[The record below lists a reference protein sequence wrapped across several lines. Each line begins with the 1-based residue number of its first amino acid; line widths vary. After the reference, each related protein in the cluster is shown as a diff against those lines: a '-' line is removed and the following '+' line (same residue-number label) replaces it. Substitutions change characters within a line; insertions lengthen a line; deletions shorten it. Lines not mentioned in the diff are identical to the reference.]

1 MTLQTL
7 ALRDFRNYAQAEL
20 ELSSGVNVFCG
31 ENAQGKTNI
40 LEAVGL
46 LSTMRLFRSGQKRD
60 AIRFGAPQA
69 EVTGNF
75 FAEKRNFSI
84 HAVIPL
90 AGRMQ
95 LTVNGVKQKRLSDA
109 SGLLRTVLFCPEDL
123 LLIRAGA
130 AARRRFL
137 DIALCQLRP
146 NYARYL
152 AEYGRLHE
160 NKIRILKDAEEK
172 PSLLDTLDDF
182 SFRMSMIGGHIVRY
196 RAYYLR
202 ALMQKAQDIHASI
215 SGKDEQLDYVYR
227 TVSTVDDPFACAQDI
242 GTRIWEHACAHRAA
256 EIAAKACLSGPH
268 KDDLELMIGGKS
280 AKSFGSQGQV
290 RTCALSLKLAE
301 RDMFFDDSGEY
312 PVLLLD
318 DVLSELDAKR
328 QDFVLNRI
336 ETGQVLI
343 TCCEPEKLAQAEGGR
358 LFAVKSGTVK
368 KVSEKR

>member
-1 MTLQTL
+1 MNIQSLT
-7 ALRDFRNYAQAEL
+7 LRDFRNYETASL

-46 LSTMRLFRSGQKRD
+46 LSTTRLFRSGQKRE
-60 AIRFGAPQA
+60 AIRFGAQQA
-69 EVTGNF
+69 EAEAAF
-75 FAEKRNFSI
+75 FAEKRDMTI
-84 HAVIPL
+84 RTVIPSV
-90 AGRMQ
+90 GRVQ
-95 LTVNGVKQKRLSDA
+95 LTVNGIRQKRLSDA
-109 SGLLRTVLFCPEDL
+109 AGILRTVLFCPEDL
-123 LLIRAGA
+123 MMIREGA
-130 AARRRFL
+130 AARRRFM

-152 AEYGRLHE
+152 SEYNKLHE

-172 PSLLDTLDDF
+172 PSLLDALDDF
-182 SFRMSMIGGHIVRY
+182 SLRMSMIGGHIIRY

-202 ALMQKAQDIHASI
+202 SLMEKAKAIHASI
-215 SGKDEQLDYVYR
+215 SGKDEQLAYQYN
-227 TVSTVDDPFACAQDI
+227 TVSTVFDPFASAKEI
-242 GTRIWEHACAHRAA
+242 GMELWEHACRHRAA

-268 KDDLELMIGGKS
+268 KDDLELLIGGKR
-280 AKSFGSQGQV
+280 AKSFASQGQV

-336 ETGQVLI
+336 ENGQVLI
-343 TCCEPEKLAQAEGGR
+343 TCCEPEKLAQVKGGWM
-358 LFAVKSGTVK
+358 FHVQQGTVER
-368 KVSEKR
+368 V

>member
-1 MTLQTL
+1 MNIQSLT
-7 ALRDFRNYAQAEL
+7 LRDFRNYETAAL

-46 LSTMRLFRSGQKRD
+46 LSTTRLFRSGQKRE
-60 AIRFGAPQA
+60 AIRFGARQA
-69 EVTGNF
+69 EVEAAF
-75 FAEKRNFSI
+75 FAEKRDMTI
-84 HAVIPL
+84 RALIPS
-90 AGRMQ
+90 AGRVQ
-95 LTVNGVKQKRLSDA
+95 LTVNGIRQKRLSDA
-109 SGLLRTVLFCPEDL
+109 AGILRTVLFCPEDL
-123 LLIRAGA
+123 MMIREGA
-130 AARRRFL
+130 AARRRFI

-152 AEYGRLHE
+152 SEYNKLHE

-182 SFRMSMIGGHIVRY
+182 SLRMSVIGGHIIRY

-202 ALMQKAQDIHASI
+202 SLMEKAKGIHASI
-215 SGKDEQLDYVYR
+215 SGKEEQLDYRYS
-227 TVSTVDDPFACAQDI
+227 TVSTVSDPFASAKDI
-242 GTRIWEHACAHRAA
+242 GMELWEHACQHRAA
-256 EIAAKACLSGPH
+256 EIAVKSCLSGPH
-268 KDDLELMIGGKS
+268 KDDLELLIGGKS
-280 AKSFGSQGQV
+280 AKAFASQGQV

-318 DVLSELDAKR
+318 DVLSELDARR

-336 ETGQVLI
+336 ENGQVLI
-343 TCCEPEKLAQAEGGR
+343 TCCEPEKLAQVEGGWMFTVR
-358 LFAVKSGTVK
+358 QGTV
-368 KVSEKR
+368 ERC

>member
-1 MTLQTL
+1 MNIQSLT
-7 ALRDFRNYAQAEL
+7 LRDFRNYEIAGL
-20 ELSSGVNVFCG
+20 ELASGVNVFCG

-46 LSTMRLFRSGQKRD
+46 LSTTRLFRSSQKRD
-60 AIRFGAPQA
+60 AIRFGAQQA
-69 EVTGNF
+69 EVEAAF
-75 FAEKRNFSI
+75 FAERRDMTI
-84 HAVIPL
+84 RTVIPA
-90 AGRMQ
+90 AGRVQ
-95 LTVNGVKQKRLSDA
+95 VTVNGIRQKRLSDA

-123 LLIRAGA
+123 MMVREGA
-130 AARRRFL
+130 AARRRFI

-152 AEYGRLHE
+152 SEYHKLHE

-182 SFRMSMIGGHIVRY
+182 SFRMSMIGGHIIRY

-202 ALMQKAQDIHASI
+202 SLMEKAQGIHASI
-215 SGKDEQLDYVYR
+215 SGREEQLGYHYR
-227 TVSTVDDPFACAQDI
+227 TVSTVTDPFGTAKQI
-242 GTRIWEHACAHRAA
+242 GTQLWEHACAHRAA
-256 EIAAKACLSGPH
+256 EIAVKSCLSGPH
-268 KDDLELMIGGKS
+268 KDDLELTIGGQS
-280 AKSFGSQGQV
+280 AKAFGSQGQV

-318 DVLSELDAKR
+318 DVLSELDTKR

-336 ETGQVLI
+336 ENGQVMI
-343 TCCEPEKLAQAEGGR
+343 TCCEPEKLARVEGGR
-358 LFAVKSGTVK
+358 LFVVDHGTVK
-368 KVSEKR
+368 RV

>member
-1 MTLQTL
+1 MNIEHLT
-7 ALRDFRNYAQAEL
+7 LRDFRNYASAEL
-20 ELSSGVNVFCG
+20 PLAPGVNVFCG

-69 EVTGNF
+69 EAEAQF
-75 FAEKRNFSI
+75 FAEKRDMTI
-84 HAVIPL
+84 RAVIPSS
-90 AGRMQ
+90 GRVQ
-95 LTVNGVKQKRLSDA
+95 LTVNGVRQKRLSDGA
-109 SGLLRTVLFCPEDL
+109 GILRSVLFCPEDL
-123 LLIRAGA
+123 MLIREGA
-130 AARRRFL
+130 AARRRFM
-137 DIALCQLRP
+137 DIALSQLRP

-152 AEYGRLHE
+152 AEYARLHE
-160 NKIRILKDAEEK
+160 NKIRILRDSEEK

-202 ALMQKAQDIHASI
+202 AVMQKARGIHASI
-215 SGKDEQLDYVYR
+215 SGRDEQLDYVYR
-227 TVSTVDDPFACAQDI
+227 TVSTVTDPFASAKDI
-242 GTRIWEHACAHRAA
+242 GTQLWEHACTHRAA
-256 EIAAKACLSGPH
+256 EIAAKSCLSGPH
-268 KDDLELMIGGKS
+268 KDDLELTIGGKS
-280 AKSFGSQGQV
+280 AKAFGSQGQV

-336 ETGQVLI
+336 ENGQVLI
-343 TCCEPEKLAQAEGGR
+343 TCCEPEKLAQVEGGR
-358 LFAVKSGTVK
+358 LFAVENGTVR
-368 KVSEKR
+368 ETG

>member
-1 MTLQTL
+1 MNIQSLT
-7 ALRDFRNYAQAEL
+7 LRDFRNYETAAL

-46 LSTMRLFRSGQKRD
+46 LSTTRLFRSGQKRE
-60 AIRFGAPQA
+60 AIRFGARQA
-69 EVTGNF
+69 EVEAAF
-75 FAEKRNFSI
+75 FAEKRDMTI
-84 HAVIPL
+84 RALIPS
-90 AGRMQ
+90 AGRVQ
-95 LTVNGVKQKRLSDA
+95 LTVNGIRQKRLSDA
-109 SGLLRTVLFCPEDL
+109 AGILRTVLFCPEDL
-123 LLIRAGA
+123 MMIREGA
-130 AARRRFL
+130 AARRRFI

-152 AEYGRLHE
+152 SEYNKLHE

-182 SFRMSMIGGHIVRY
+182 SLRMSMVGGHIIRY

-202 ALMQKAQDIHASI
+202 SLMEKAKGIHASI
-215 SGKDEQLDYVYR
+215 SGKEEQLDYRYS
-227 TVSTVDDPFACAQDI
+227 TVSTVSDPFASAKDI
-242 GTRIWEHACAHRAA
+242 GMELWEHACQHRAA
-256 EIAAKACLSGPH
+256 EIAVKSCLSGPH
-268 KDDLELMIGGKS
+268 KDDLELFIGGKS
-280 AKSFGSQGQV
+280 AKAFASQGQV

-318 DVLSELDAKR
+318 DVLSELDARR

-336 ETGQVLI
+336 ENGQVLI
-343 TCCEPEKLAQAEGGR
+343 TCCEPEKLAQVEGGWMFTVR
-358 LFAVKSGTVK
+358 QGTV
-368 KVSEKR
+368 ERC